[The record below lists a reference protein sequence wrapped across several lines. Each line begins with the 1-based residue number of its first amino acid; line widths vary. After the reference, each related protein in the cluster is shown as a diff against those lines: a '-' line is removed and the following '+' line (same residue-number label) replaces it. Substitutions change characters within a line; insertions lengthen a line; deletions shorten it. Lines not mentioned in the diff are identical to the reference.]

1 MLQFLGEHDCKLDAK
16 GRMRMPTQLIKQLN
30 GAEKDG
36 FVINRGIE
44 KCLVLYTKKEWE
56 RITEELGKLNQYN
69 SDHRAFTRNFFRGAT
84 EVTLDSTSRIL
95 IGKRLKDYANIGK
108 EAVVFA
114 YLNKIEIWN
123 NDEYE
128 AYLDRTSSQMSELSN
143 KVLGN
148 SNINLP

>member
-1 MLQFLGEHDCKLDAK
+1 MIQFLGEYDCKLDAK
-16 GRMRMPTQLIKQLN
+16 GRMRLPTPLIKQLD
-30 GAEKDG
+30 GVEKDG

-56 RITEELGKLNQYN
+56 RITQELGNLNQHN
-69 SDHRAFTRNFFRGAT
+69 SDNRAFIRNFFRGAT
-84 EVTLDSTSRIL
+84 ELTLDNTSRIL
-95 IGKRLKDYANIGK
+95 IGKRLKDYANIDK

-123 NDEYE
+123 NDQYE
-128 AYLDRTSSQMSELSN
+128 AYLDKTSSQMSELSN

-148 SNINLP
+148 SNIDLS